1 MQRGDSL
8 KTTSLNVVGKLPQ
21 GLVELYQTISSHADA
36 LNIPYLVIGATARD
50 IILHHGF
57 GANIERGTRD
67 IDFAIQVE
75 DWEQFT
81 LLKSALSKGNFV
93 SHHDISH
100 RMMTTSS
107 DGLKWEIDIIP
118 FGKIA
123 NNNQMIEWPPN
134 QEAVMSVA
142 GFQEALNNAL
152 VATISES
159 PTLKI
164 NVASPAGMFLLKLIS
179 WIERAPSIRGK
190 DIVDIYYIINHYP
203 KIPEI
208 TESLYDDG
216 YMDAQQ
222 YVEIKAST
230 MKISIEAYKMATHE
244 SIEFVNES
252 LFNNEQ
258 KIDNF
263 LLDFVR
269 HNNVDYEYAK
279 ELAEIIAAQFSKK

>member
-1 MQRGDSL
+1 
-8 KTTSLNVVGKLPQ
+8 
-21 GLVELYQTISSHADA
+21 
-36 LNIPYLVIGATARD
+36 
-50 IILHHGF
+50 
-57 GANIERGTRD
+57 
-67 IDFAIQVE
+67 
-75 DWEQFT
+75 
-81 LLKSALSKGNFV
+81 
-93 SHHDISH
+93 
-100 RMMTTSS
+100 
-107 DGLKWEIDIIP
+107 
-118 FGKIA
+118 
-123 NNNQMIEWPPN
+123 MIEWPPN

-190 DIVDIYYIINHYP
+190 DVVDIYYIINHYP

-230 MKISIEAYKMATHE
+230 MKISIEAHKMAIHE
-244 SIEFVNES
+244 SIEFVNEN

-258 KIDNF
+258 KLDNF

-279 ELAEIIAAQFSKK
+279 ELAEIMAAQFSKK

>member
-1 MQRGDSL
+1 MPD
-8 KTTSLNVVGKLPQ
+8 
-21 GLVELYQTISSHADA
+21 GLVELYQTISTHADA

-75 DWEQFT
+75 GWEQFT
-81 LLKSALSKGNFV
+81 LLKSALSKSNFV
-93 SHHDISH
+93 SQHDISH
-100 RMMTTSS
+100 RMVVTLS

-118 FGKIA
+118 FGNIA

-134 QEAVMSVA
+134 QEVVMSVA

-190 DIVDIYYIINHYP
+190 DVVDIYYILNHYP

-208 TESLYDDG
+208 TDSLYEEG
-216 YMDAQQ
+216 YMEAQQ

-230 MKISIEAYKMATHE
+230 MRISIEASNMATHE
-244 SIEFVNES
+244 SIEFVNDN

-258 KIDNF
+258 KLDNF

>member
-1 MQRGDSL
+1 MQRGGFM

-21 GLVELYQTISSHADA
+21 GLVELYQTISTHADA

-75 DWEQFT
+75 DWEQFN

-93 SHHDISH
+93 SPPDISH

-107 DGLKWEIDIIP
+107 DGMKWEIDIIP

-179 WIERAPSIRGK
+179 WIERAPIIRGK
-190 DIVDIYYIINHYP
+190 DVVDIYYIINHYP

-230 MKISIEAYKMATHE
+230 MKISNEACNMATHE
-244 SIEFVNES
+244 SIEFVNEN
-252 LFNNEQ
+252 LFKNEQ
-258 KIDNF
+258 KLDNF
-263 LLDFVR
+263 FLDFVR

-279 ELAEIIAAQFSKK
+279 ELAEIIASQFSKK